1 MTGLYLA
8 INIIFIIVFI
18 FITFVILMYYGSN
31 ISETLYTDLVY
42 LLAVSTICVVIFNI
56 STHDDANFK
65 HVVGTNVIGII

>member
-1 MTGLYLA
+1 
-8 INIIFIIVFI
+8 
-18 FITFVILMYYGSN
+18 MYYGSN